1 VRATSVGGTGDISK
15 KERIVVIPAR
25 ATDALSS
32 VDIPATSTSSIFPW
46 PPTRYDTGRRVC
58 MQQDEERSLFTVA
71 EVARQ
76 LGISENT
83 VRSAIKRGSLGV
95 ERVSPRLNMVTAQA
109 IAEYRQAHLGK
120 RGGYRGRQTAI
131 VAAPVDERTRD
142 AGAEDGQER
151 RQT

>member
-1 VRATSVGGTGDISK
+1 M
-15 KERIVVIPAR
+15 KERIVVIPAW

-32 VDIPATSTSSIFPW
+32 ADIPATSTRSVLPW

-58 MQQDEERSLFTVA
+58 MQQDEERTLFTVA

-120 RGGYRGRQTAI
+120 RGGYRGRQPAI
-131 VAAPVDERTRD
+131 VATTVDEHARD

-151 RQT
+151 RHT

>member
-1 VRATSVGGTGDISK
+1 M
-15 KERIVVIPAR
+15 KERVVVIPAR

-32 VDIPATSTSSIFPW
+32 ADTHTTSTSSVLRW

-58 MQQDEERSLFTVA
+58 MQQDEERTLFTVA

-131 VAAPVDERTRD
+131 VAATVDEHARD

-151 RQT
+151 RHT